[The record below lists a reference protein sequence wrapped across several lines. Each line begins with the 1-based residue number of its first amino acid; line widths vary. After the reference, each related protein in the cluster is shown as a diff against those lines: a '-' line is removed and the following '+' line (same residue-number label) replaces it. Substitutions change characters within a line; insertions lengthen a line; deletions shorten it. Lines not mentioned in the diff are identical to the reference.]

1 VSWEPIS
8 QAYVHG
14 VLLGYEVRFAKDD
27 GSPLNWE
34 TKMVDAYT
42 HKTVLSSLSYFTR
55 YKVAVCAKTSKGCG
69 KEYSAV
75 SYTWGDGEYMD
86 MGFDACT
93 LTKKITPKSS
103 WVSFVYGLAMFSH
116 EAIVMN
122 WFYLCEVVAWVQ
134 IVTDMRQNL

>member
-1 VSWEPIS
+1 MPSESPPDTVIQSKSSSTIDVSWKPIS

-14 VLLGYEVRFAKDD
+14 VLLGYEVRFAKDV

-34 TKMVDAYT
+34 TKMVGAYT

-93 LTKKITPKSS
+93 LTER
-103 WVSFVYGLAMFSH
+103 H
-116 EAIVMN
+116 
-122 WFYLCEVVAWVQ
+122 YL
-134 IVTDMRQNL
+134 NK